1 MPISTVPTV
10 DLAHGASL
18 PRLGLGTAGLKGE
31 ESVPTIA
38 AAIDMGYRLLDTA
51 FAYENEDVVGRAVKD
66 SGVAR
71 EDVFV
76 TTKFNRESHS
86 VAGAHH
92 AFADSAR
99 LLGVDYI
106 DLMLI
111 HWPNPSY
118 GHYVEAW
125 QGLIE
130 LLQAGD
136 VRAIGVSNFKPAHID
151 RLLAE
156 TGEVPDVNQIELNPK
171 VTRTE
176 PRRYHAE
183 HGIVTESWS
192 PLGAGSSLL
201 EEPVIVELAGKHDR
215 SPGQIVL
222 RWHMELGLVAI
233 PRSSNLDRL
242 RTNLDV
248 FGFSLTEEEVASISA
263 LDQGESAATDS
274 DVSGH

>member
-1 MPISTVPTV
+1 MDSVTVPTIA
-10 DLAHGASL
+10 LAHGASV
-18 PRLGLGTAGLKGE
+18 PRIGLGTAGLNGD
-31 ESVPTIA
+31 ESARTIA
-38 AAIDMGYRLLDTA
+38 AALDMGYRLLDTA
-51 FAYENEDVVGRAVKD
+51 FAYGNEDVVGRGLKD

-76 TTKFNRESHS
+76 TTKFNRQSHS
-86 VAGAHH
+86 VEGAHQ

-118 GHYVEAW
+118 DHYVEAW

-130 LLQAGD
+130 LLEAGD
-136 VRAIGVSNFKPAHID
+136 LRAIGLSNFKPAHID

-156 TGEVPDVNQIELNPK
+156 TNVVPDLNQIQLNPT
-171 VTRTE
+171 VTRAE
-176 PRRYHAE
+176 ARAYHAE

-192 PLGAGSSLL
+192 PLGAGSALL
-201 EEPVIVELAGKHDR
+201 EEPVIIELAGKYDR

-242 RTNLDV
+242 RANLDV
-248 FGFSLTEEEVASISA
+248 FDFSLTNDEVAAVSA
-263 LDQGESAATDS
+263 LDQGESAAVDS
-274 DVSGH
+274 DESGH

>member
-1 MPISTVPTV
+1 MVISTAPTV
-10 DLAHGASL
+10 ALAHGASL
-18 PRLGLGTAGLKGE
+18 PQLGLGTAGLNGN
-31 ESVPTIA
+31 ESARSIA

-51 FAYENEDVVGRAVKD
+51 FAYGNEDVVGRALKD

-71 EDVFV
+71 EDVVV

-86 VAGAHH
+86 VAGAHK

-125 QGLIE
+125 QGLVE
-130 LLQAGD
+130 LLQAGN
-136 VRAIGVSNFKPAHID
+136 VRAIGTSNFKPAHID

-156 TGEVPDVNQIELNPK
+156 TGEVPDVNQIQLNPT
-171 VTRTE
+171 VTRAE
-176 PRRYHAE
+176 PRAYHAE
-183 HGIVTESWS
+183 HGIITESWS
-192 PLGAGSSLL
+192 PLGAGSALL
-201 EEPVIVELAGKHDR
+201 DEPVITDLAAKHDR

-222 RWHMELGLVAI
+222 RWHIELGLVAI
-233 PRSSNLDRL
+233 PRSSNLERL
-242 RTNLDV
+242 RANLDV
-248 FGFSLTEEEVASISA
+248 FDFSLTADEVASISS
-263 LDQGESAATDS
+263 LDQGESAAVDS
-274 DVSGH
+274 DTSGH